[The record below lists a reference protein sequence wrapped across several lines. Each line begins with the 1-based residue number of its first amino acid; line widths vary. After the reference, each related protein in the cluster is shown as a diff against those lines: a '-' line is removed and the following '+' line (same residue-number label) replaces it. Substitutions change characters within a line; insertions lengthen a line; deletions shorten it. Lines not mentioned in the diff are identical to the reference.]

1 MFASDLVVGIPYFA
15 SVYGR
20 TQIIKVPVRSA
31 GMIGMVIDAGL
42 QPARA
47 KRTADI
53 HVKPGLEEEGA
64 EFADVDRHVNR
75 GTEDQG
81 VCAGM

>member
-1 MFASDLVVGIPYFA
+1 MLE
-15 SVYGR
+15 
-20 TQIIKVPVRSA
+20 
-31 GMIGMVIDAGL
+31 MVIDAGL

-47 KRTADI
+47 KGTADI
-53 HVKPGLEEEGA
+53 HVKPGLKEEGA